1 MSNLLPGTKHCSE
14 FWRKTSDAK
23 PKAKRK
29 GKSQTDVSRIFIL
42 FEKIYR
48 NVFFIKCFV
57 LGSFVMLLSKRYVLD
72 ISLSL
77 GKQKRQDN
85 LNCAE

>member
-1 MSNLLPGTKHCSE
+1 MQNQKQRG
-14 FWRKTSDAK
+14 
-23 PKAKRK
+23 KAKAK
-29 GKSQTDVSRIFIL
+29 QMSVESSFCLK
-42 FEKIYR
+42 KYR